1 VHDGRDGHLF
11 KDERQL
17 AQLLVDMFGGN
28 GSSGSGNGSSVLE
41 VTKQNVLRLQ
51 QKRWDDNWN
60 SVVLPVLKRQCFL

>member
-17 AQLLVDMFGGN
+17 AQLLIDMFGGK
-28 GSSGSGNGSSVLE
+28 GGRGSGVLE

-60 SVVLPVLKRQCFL
+60 SVVLPVLKGQCLR

>member
-1 VHDGRDGHLF
+1 MHDGRDGHLF

-17 AQLLVDMFGGN
+17 AQLLIDMFGG
-28 GSSGSGNGSSVLE
+28 SGSGSSVLE

-60 SVVLPVLKRQCFL
+60 SVVLPVLKKQCCL